1 LITVVA
7 GALLSLTSAQIYRL
21 SGDALVLSRAPA
33 GLIALGGDA
42 RPTSWV
48 SAEALIWAGTGEVTR
63 FDALVAAVR
72 FAHPEGWGEL
82 SLGRIIAAGGAL
94 RPVHLDGARGIARAP
109 FGTTV
114 EAFGGVPV
122 AYEFLGRGGDWLAGG
137 RLAQDVL
144 GYGSI
149 GVSIFE
155 QHDRGDPAHREV
167 GIDLAVHPIDWLDLS
182 ARGAYDLLDPGIS
195 EVLLAGG
202 VRLGIV
208 RAEVYATHRSPSR
221 ILPATSIF
229 SVLGDVPSR
238 RAGLQILVRA
248 APRLD
253 LSVSGGAREVDG
265 FSEEVMARAT
275 LRLDD
280 RGRGMIALE
289 VRRDG
294 APEAKWFGAR
304 ALARVPLP
312 LELIASAELELVVPD
327 ESDRGKL
334 WPWGLVALGWSP
346 LPGWEV
352 GAALEAGATPEN
364 VFAIDGLFR
373 ASYRFG
379 VTP

>member
-1 LITVVA
+1 LIASLA
-7 GALLSLTSAQIYRL
+7 GLLALTSAQIYRL

-42 RPTSWV
+42 RPASWV

-63 FDALVAAVR
+63 ADALVAAVR
-72 FAHPEGWGEL
+72 FAHPDGWGEL
-82 SLGRIIAAGGAL
+82 SLGRIIAATGAL

-109 FGTTV
+109 FGSSI

-122 AYEFLGRGGDWLAGG
+122 GYEFVGRGGDWLVGG
-137 RLAQDVL
+137 RIAQDVL

-149 GVSIFE
+149 GLSIFE
-155 QHDRGDPAHREV
+155 EHDRGDPADREV
-167 GIDLAVHPIDWLDLS
+167 GIDLAVHPLEWLDLS
-182 ARGAYDLLDPGIS
+182 ARGAYDLLDSGIS
-195 EVLLAGG
+195 EVLLSGG
-202 VRLGIV
+202 LRLGVV
-208 RAEVYATHRSPSR
+208 RTEIYATHRSPSR

-238 RAGLQILVRA
+238 RAGVQISWRA

-253 LSVSGGAREVDG
+253 LTASGGAREIDG
-265 FSEEVMARAT
+265 FSEELMGRAS

-294 APEAKWFGAR
+294 APEAKWTGVR

-312 LELIASAELELVVPD
+312 ADLIASTELELVVPD

-334 WPWGLVALGWSP
+334 WPWGLLALGWSP
-346 LPGWEV
+346 FEGWEV
-352 GAALEAGATPEN
+352 GAAIEASATPEN

-379 VTP
+379 ASP

>member
-1 LITVVA
+1 MITVV
-7 GALLSLTSAQIYRL
+7 ALLSLTSAQIYRL

-63 FDALVAAVR
+63 ADALVAAVR
-72 FAHPEGWGEL
+72 LAHPDGWGDL
-82 SLGRIIAAGGAL
+82 SLGRIITGSGAL

-109 FGTTV
+109 FGTSIEV
-114 EAFGGVPV
+114 FGGVPV
-122 AYEFLGRGGDWLAGG
+122 GYEFLGRGGDWLVGG
-137 RLAQDVL
+137 RLAQDVF

-155 QHDRGDPAHREV
+155 EHDRGDQADREV
-167 GIDLAVHPIDWLDLS
+167 GIDLAVHPIEWLDLS
-182 ARGAYDLLDPGIS
+182 ARGAYDLLDSGIS

-202 VRLGIV
+202 LRFGIV
-208 RAEVYATHRSPSR
+208 RVEIYGSHRSPSR

-229 SVLGDVPSR
+229 SVLGDIPSR
-238 RAGLQILVRA
+238 RGGAQILVRA

-253 LSVSGGAREVDG
+253 LSVSGGAREIDG
-265 FSEEVMARAT
+265 FSEELMARAT

-280 RGRGMIALE
+280 RGSGMIALE
-289 VRRDG
+289 GRRDG
-294 APEAKWFGAR
+294 SPEGKWIGVR
-304 ALARVPLP
+304 AIARVPLP
-312 LELIASAELELVVPD
+312 ADFIASTELELVIPD
-327 ESDRGKL
+327 ESDRGEL

-346 LPGWEV
+346 YEGWEV
-352 GAALEAGATPEN
+352 GAAFEAGATPEN

-373 ASYRFG
+373 ASYRVG
-379 VTP
+379 ASP